1 MENKVIYLNEETKEN
16 EYSNKNLSED
26 NKSQFTDNTQF
37 SDVGETNYSGGGKED
52 NHEYNDGNN
61 GNNRGGDSEEH
72 EGGDSE
78 EQEGGDG
85 EEQEGG
91 DSEEQEGGDSEEQ
104 EGGDEDVQEGGDDDM
119 HSVSSME
126 SGISS
131 VNTNQI
137 LELDPMYIRLTKFLQ
152 TGGDNKKNMADI
164 LLDISNN
171 FTKLNENLENLSNK
185 MTKMALQQ

>member
-16 EYSNKNLSED
+16 EEYSNKNLSKD

-78 EQEGGDG
+78 EQERGD
-85 EEQEGG
+85 
-91 DSEEQEGGDSEEQ
+91 D
-104 EGGDEDVQEGGDDDM
+104 DVQEGGDDDM